1 MKNDILCVGRRSG
14 FSSRK
19 LVKSQGKNCKSL
31 NGGRLPM
38 KRLYLMAAMGAALL
52 ATSAFAA
59 KGGSYSVASTATP
72 SGVSP
77 TEIVVPL
84 TIKYDKN
91 LTAMDIPL
99 SYSDGVTLTRVE
111 LGSMLD
117 NYDFKIANIDAE
129 NNLLIIGA
137 INMIYSLKADLPAGE
152 GTVAQLFFTVDDP
165 TLESFTIEVA
175 PQKNPTHDLFLV
187 YDVYDENNIPH
198 VVMVTPEFA
207 PIEVALSGGTSVAS
221 AKPTSFSLDQNFPNP
236 FNPSTKINYDIL
248 NAGLV
253 KLEIY
258 NVLGQRVRIL
268 VNEHKEAASYTVEW
282 DGRDNNGGKV
292 SSGVYFYKVNAN
304 NGEFV
309 QTRKMVMLK

>member
-1 MKNDILCVGRRSG
+1 M
-14 FSSRK
+14 
-19 LVKSQGKNCKSL
+19 
-31 NGGRLPM
+31 
-38 KRLYLMAAMGAALL
+38 
-52 ATSAFAA
+52 
-59 KGGSYSVASTATP
+59 ASTATP
-72 SGVSP
+72 SGVTP
-77 TEIVVPL
+77 TEVVVPI

-111 LGSMLD
+111 LGSMLND
-117 NYDFKIANIDAE
+117 YDFKIANIDAE

-137 INMIYSLKADLPAGE
+137 INMVYSLKADLPAGE
-152 GTVAQLFFTVDDP
+152 GIVAQLFFTVDDP

-175 PQKNPTHDLFLV
+175 PQQNPTHDLFLV

-207 PIEVALSGGTSVAS
+207 PIEVALSGGTNTASV
-221 AKPTSFSLDQNFPNP
+221 KPTSFSLDQNYPNP
-236 FNPSTKINYDIL
+236 FNPTTKINYGVSS
-248 NAGLV
+248 AGLV
-253 KLEIY
+253 KLDIY
-258 NVLGQRVRIL
+258 NVLGQRVRTL
-268 VNEHKEAASYTVEW
+268 VNEHQEAAFYTVEW

-304 NGEFV
+304 SGEFV